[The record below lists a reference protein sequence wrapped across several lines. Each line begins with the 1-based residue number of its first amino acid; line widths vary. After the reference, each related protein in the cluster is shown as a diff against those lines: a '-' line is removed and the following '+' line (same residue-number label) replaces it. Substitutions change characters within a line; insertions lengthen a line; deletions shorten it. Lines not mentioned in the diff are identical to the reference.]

1 MQPKKILLVALNA
14 KYIHSNPAVYSL
26 AAYANRGLTEAAE
39 KGIIETSEKLIS
51 LIELTINDRY
61 EDILS
66 GILSKKAGIIGF
78 SVYIWNADLMKR
90 VMADIHAI
98 APEVILM
105 AGGPEASND
114 PETYL
119 QWCQGVFLGEGEQN
133 MRRIAGWVAA
143 CEPIHWEEMEGVA
156 FCGEADESG
165 RCQSTEDTSGSII
178 IHQPGPTSV
187 TSMDEIPF
195 LYDELAP
202 FENRII
208 YYESSRG
215 CPFRCSYCLS
225 SIDKRVRYRSME
237 IVLRELQ
244 FFLDKKVKQVK
255 FIDRTF
261 NSNWHRSLE
270 IWQYLKDHDNGVT
283 NFHFEIGA
291 DLLKEEE
298 IALLQSLRPGLVQLE
313 IGIQSTCEKTMDM
326 IHRTTDNQKLFEN
339 VKALRKNYN
348 INLHTDLIAGLPCED
363 YDRFRKPFDDIYPLD
378 ADQLQLGFLKVL
390 KGTDMYDHREEY
402 GLIYSSYQPY
412 EVFATKWL
420 TYEENMHLHKVCD
433 AVELFYNS
441 QMFRHSLKA
450 MLPSFA
456 GPFAMYE
463 ALAEYLANHH
473 LAGIGLST
481 KKKFE
486 IMEDFGR
493 EHNLPAEYFTYL
505 AFDQMLHMH
514 QSRRMSAEETFEFPD
529 GTKTLRF
536 DYTRMHPVTAEAY
549 TEEIRKDEEEA

>member
-26 AAYANRGLTEAAE
+26 AAYANRGLT
-39 KGIIETSEKLIS
+39 KLIS

-66 GILSKKAGIIGF
+66 GILSRKAGIIGF
-78 SVYIWNADLMKR
+78 SVYIWNADLMQR

-143 CEPIHWEEMEGVA
+143 GEPIHWEEMEGVA
-156 FCGEADESG
+156 FCEKNDV
-165 RCQSTEDTSGSII
+165 T
-178 IHQPGPTSV
+178 IHEPGPDSI

-195 LYDELAP
+195 LYDELSP

-363 YDRFRKPFDDIYPLD
+363 YDRFRKSFDDIYPLD

-463 ALAEYLANHH
+463 ALAEYLADHH

-486 IMEDFGR
+486 IMSDFGR
-493 EHNLPAEYFTYL
+493 EHDLPAEFYTYL
-505 AFDQMLHMH
+505 KFDEMLHMH
-514 QSRRMSAEETFEFPD
+514 QSRRMSAVETFVFPD
-529 GTKTLRF
+529 GTRTLRF

-549 TEEIRKDEEEA
+549 YEEKGKDLDSK